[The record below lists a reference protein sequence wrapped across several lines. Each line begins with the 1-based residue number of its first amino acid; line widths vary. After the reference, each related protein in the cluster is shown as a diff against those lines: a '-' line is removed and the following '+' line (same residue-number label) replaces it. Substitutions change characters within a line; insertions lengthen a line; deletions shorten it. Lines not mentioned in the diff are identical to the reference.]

1 MGFLLFM
8 EFGGA
13 RSRNGCTARDI
24 QPRAAAKLSYG
35 SCIPEA
41 PHSKASQTARFD
53 DPNLMFCKSRQLG

>member
-35 SCIPEA
+35 SYVVEA
-41 PHSKASQTARFD
+41 PDNGQARQRG
-53 DPNLMFCKSRQLG
+53 LMTQI